1 MEHTVEEYMELGK
14 EFLNKSIDHLQHQLV
29 KIRTGKA
36 STSLFD
42 DLLVEYYGTP
52 TPLSQ
57 VANLTVSD
65 SKTIIIQP
73 WEKSMLA
80 PIEHAIFSANLGLT
94 PQNDGEIIR
103 ITIPALTEDRR
114 KSLVK
119 QAKAEGE
126 EAKISIRNARHKLMD
141 FLKKEVKNGYPED
154 LAKRKEKEVEE
165 LIKSY
170 YDKVDHLLEVK
181 EKEIMTV

>member
-1 MEHTVEEYMELGK
+1 MEYTLEEYMKLGQ
-14 EFLNKSIDHLQHQLV
+14 EFMDKSIEHFKHELA

-36 STSLFD
+36 STQLFT
-42 DLLVEYYGTP
+42 DLLVEYYGVP

-57 VANLTVSD
+57 VANLTVAD

-103 ITIPALTEDRR
+103 ITIPALTEERR
-114 KSLVK
+114 KDLVK
-119 QAKAEGE
+119 QAKHEGE
-126 EAKISIRNARHKLMD
+126 EAKISIRNSRHKLLD
-141 FLKKEVKNGYPED
+141 FIKKEVKSGYPED
-154 LAKRKEKEVEE
+154 LGKRKEKEVEE
-165 LIKSY
+165 LIKEY
-170 YDKVDHLLEVK
+170 YDKVNHLLEAK